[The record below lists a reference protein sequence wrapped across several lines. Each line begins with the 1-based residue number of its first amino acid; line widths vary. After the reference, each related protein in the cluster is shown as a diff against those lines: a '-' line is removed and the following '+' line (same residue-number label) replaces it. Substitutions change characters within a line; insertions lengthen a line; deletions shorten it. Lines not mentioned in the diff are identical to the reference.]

1 MSFLK
6 TLLEKLLGFFA
17 VFLLGKQHEKTSQAK
32 KKTKAAL
39 KEAQRHADTPVTP
52 RDASNSLRK
61 RAKRKRKA
69 KRKR

>member
-39 KEAQRHADTPVTP
+39 KEAQRHA
-52 RDASNSLRK
+52 SFLISLIICFYHFVEWFNLW
-61 RAKRKRKA
+61 
-69 KRKR
+69 